1 MITRYLIKKKI
12 MKRWRKR
19 WKKRWILSSF
29 YTFIYFSSNYF
40 YNYFYNYFLLHF
52 SSTFP
57 PLIFQNNFFNLF
69 NLFSLLIIN
78 LYSTYFPTIFQT
90 IISILSPL
98 IINAI
103 FQSSNKINFGLHIE
117 IHFLIIEINY
127 PFNISLTYSPAI
139 LQTASFINFI
149 VTWRI
154 RWTNSIFNSISINRN
169 SNYILY
175 SNNMTINNTR
185 RPPNVNLT
193 ILCITLV
200 DIHLSNSIFNSI
212 SINRNSN
219 DILHKPSRR
228 IRWINI
234 LLIIIINSY
243 DIAGNIIINIII
255 KPVSIPIIILI
266 ISFRD
271 IVHLDLFI

>member
-40 YNYFYNYFLLHF
+40 YNYFSSSF

-169 SNYILY
+169 SNYIL
-175 SNNMTINNTR
+175 
-185 RPPNVNLT
+185 
-193 ILCITLV
+193 
-200 DIHLSNSIFNSI
+200 
-212 SINRNSN
+212 
-219 DILHKPSRR
+219 HKPSRR

-255 KPVSIPIIILI
+255 KPISIPIIILI

>member
-1 MITRYLIKKKI
+1 MHTLPE
-12 MKRWRKR
+12 
-19 WKKRWILSSF
+19 
-29 YTFIYFSSNYF
+29 
-40 YNYFYNYFLLHF
+40 LLF
-52 SSTFP
+52 
-57 PLIFQNNFFNLF
+57 LIFWSFWFFNLF

-169 SNYILY
+169 SN
-175 SNNMTINNTR
+175 
-185 RPPNVNLT
+185 
-193 ILCITLV
+193 
-200 DIHLSNSIFNSI
+200 
-212 SINRNSN
+212 

>member
-1 MITRYLIKKKI
+1 

-29 YTFIYFSSNYF
+29 YTFIYFHPIIF
-40 YNYFYNYFLLHF
+40 IIIFLLHF

-69 NLFSLLIIN
+69 TFFLPLIIN
-78 LYSTYFPTIFQT
+78 LYSTNFPIIFQT
-90 IISILSPL
+90 IFSILPPL
-98 IINAI
+98 IINTI

-175 SNNMTINNTR
+175 SNNMTINDTR

-200 DIHLSNSIFNSI
+200 DIHLSNSMFNI
-212 SINRNSN
+212 IPIDWNSN
-219 DILHKPSRR
+219 EILNKPSRK
-228 IRWINI
+228 IRWTNV
-234 LLIIIINSY
+234 LLIIVINSY

-255 KPVSIPIIILI
+255 KPISIPVIIPII
-266 ISFRD
+266 SCRD
-271 IVHLDLFI
+271 IVYLDLFI

>member
-29 YTFIYFSSNYF
+29 YTFIYFSS
-40 YNYFYNYFLLHF
+40 NYFYNYFLLHF

-175 SNNMTINNTR
+175 SNNMTINDTR

>member
-12 MKRWRKR
+12 KKRWRKR

-40 YNYFYNYFLLHF
+40 TIIFLLHF

-139 LQTASFINFI
+139 LQTVSFINFI

-169 SNYILY
+169 SNDILY
-175 SNNMTINNTR
+175 SNNMTINDTR

>member
-29 YTFIYFSSNYF
+29 YTFIYFHPII
-40 YNYFYNYFLLHF
+40 FLLHF

-98 IINAI
+98 IINSI

-154 RWTNSIFNSISINRN
+154 RWT
-169 SNYILY
+169 
-175 SNNMTINNTR
+175 
-185 RPPNVNLT
+185 
-193 ILCITLV
+193 
-200 DIHLSNSIFNSI
+200 NSIFNSI

>member
-1 MITRYLIKKKI
+1 MKKK
-12 MKRWRKR
+12 MKEKMNI
-19 WKKRWILSSF
+19 KLLLHLHLL
-29 YTFIYFSSNYF
+29 FIQLFLQLF
-40 YNYFYNYFLLHF
+40 FFFIFLLLFLHLYF
-52 SSTFP
+52 KITF
-57 PLIFQNNFFNLF
+57 LIFLI
-69 NLFSLLIIN
+69 FSLLIIN

-169 SNYILY
+169 SN
-175 SNNMTINNTR
+175 
-185 RPPNVNLT
+185 
-193 ILCITLV
+193 
-200 DIHLSNSIFNSI
+200 
-212 SINRNSN
+212 

-228 IRWINI
+228 IRRINI

>member
-40 YNYFYNYFLLHF
+40 YNYF

-149 VTWRI
+149 ITWRI
-154 RWTNSIFNSISINRN
+154 RWT
-169 SNYILY
+169 
-175 SNNMTINNTR
+175 
-185 RPPNVNLT
+185 
-193 ILCITLV
+193 
-200 DIHLSNSIFNSI
+200 NSIFNSI

-243 DIAGNIIINIII
+243 DIADNIIINIII

>member
-19 WKKRWILSSF
+19 WKKRWILAPFTPSF
-29 YTFIYFSSNYF
+29 TFHPIIFTII
-40 YNYFYNYFLLHF
+40 FLLHF

-169 SNYILY
+169 SN
-175 SNNMTINNTR
+175 
-185 RPPNVNLT
+185 
-193 ILCITLV
+193 
-200 DIHLSNSIFNSI
+200 
-212 SINRNSN
+212 

>member
-1 MITRYLIKKKI
+1 MITRYLIKKKM

-40 YNYFYNYFLLHF
+40 YNYFLLHF
-52 SSTFP
+52 YSTFP

-139 LQTASFINFI
+139 LQTASFIKFC
-149 VTWRI
+149 
-154 RWTNSIFNSISINRN
+154 NSLN
-169 SNYILY
+169 SN
-175 SNNMTINNTR
+175 S
-185 RPPNVNLT
+185 
-193 ILCITLV
+193 
-200 DIHLSNSIFNSI
+200 SS
-212 SINRNSN
+212 
-219 DILHKPSRR
+219 
-228 IRWINI
+228 
-234 LLIIIINSY
+234 LL
-243 DIAGNIIINIII
+243 
-255 KPVSIPIIILI
+255 
-266 ISFRD
+266 
-271 IVHLDLFI
+271 